1 MQVAAPN
8 LQSDRPASTAQKG
21 KARTKRRSAAER
33 WRRYR
38 SVRLHL
44 DLGREIRTNVY
55 RRSCEVGPSPSMPF
69 RKISRFFFFFYL
81 RWQPSTMTTRPFPAM
96 PRAKIRAYTT
106 GRKICWSSVV
116 ITCST
121 SHGSSKSTPRSPEP
135 EPEPEPVSFR
145 S

>member
-55 RRSCEVGPSPSMPF
+55 RRSCEVGPSPSTAF
-69 RKISRFFFFFYL
+69 RKISRFFFLFVFLPALAAEHNDHQAISCNAQSEDQSIHHRQENLLELSGHHMLYL
-81 RWQPSTMTTRPFPAM
+81 ARLIQVHSEITRT
-96 PRAKIRAYTT
+96 RT
-106 GRKICWSSVV
+106 GTRTCV
-116 ITCST
+116 I
-121 SHGSSKSTPRSPEP
+121 
-135 EPEPEPVSFR
+135 
-145 S
+145 